1 MMIAL
6 LAFLHHTRWL
16 KMREGNIAN
25 DIEEWEIDFRDRL
38 GRVRSSRTEG
48 GNPRCAC
55 EKRTEDHHA
64 Q

>member
-1 MMIAL
+1 
-6 LAFLHHTRWL
+6 
-16 KMREGNIAN
+16 MREGNIAN